1 MGDARIT
8 GFRGGGQGGEG
19 VWGVYWKHWEV
30 LTCAP
35 GRLRVRCHALIHHH
49 VFTNLILVFIILSS
63 VSLAAEDPVRAHS
76 PRNHVGYWA
85 DWGGGNWEGLGRVPH
100 PTSIPPLCGTR
111 VPHRE
116 LWGGLRGGAGGCLGL
131 GGPLGV
137 GGGVFRGSEGSL
149 EGGGGGRS
157 WGHPIHSPTPPP

>member
-1 MGDARIT
+1 MGIRT
-8 GFRGGGQGGEG
+8 EGSWEQWGMPGSLVLGGGQGGEG

-85 DWGGGNWEGLGRVPH
+85 DWGGGTGKDWGGSL
-100 PTSIPPLCGTR
+100 TPPLSHPY
-111 VPHRE
+111 V
-116 LWGGLRGGAGGCLGL
+116 
-131 GGPLGV
+131 GPTCPTGSC
-137 GGGVFRGSEGSL
+137 GGG
-149 EGGGGGRS
+149 
-157 WGHPIHSPTPPP
+157 